1 MSFPK
6 DCPLRNGGLTVS
18 TSFVNGITEIEFM
31 LDEHGGCGTRIMRCE
46 VCGEG
51 FFVSEDMGWHVPQ
64 YQWPAAC
71 MREVR
76 RPISEPGGARDVE

>member
-1 MSFPK
+1 MSYPT
-6 DCPLRNGGLTVS
+6 DCPLRNGGSTVS
-18 TSFVNGITEIEFM
+18 PGSVNGVSEIEFM
-31 LDEHGGCGTRIMRCE
+31 PDEHGGSGTRMLRCG

-76 RPISEPGGARDVE
+76 RPIKGSGGARDVE